1 MTNGQTL
8 QLRLSEIRQS
18 LNELSGLDSPTDEQR
33 TEMDTLATEYR
44 AKETQ
49 WRAATIAEADAPET
63 RAADGEDTER
73 RALVERVELRS
84 YLHEAATGRAVTGA
98 EQELRAAVFG
108 EHAREG
114 LIPWEALL
122 PRHDEQRADAAT
134 TAPTDVGA
142 SQASILGRVFVGT
155 AASYLGVS
163 MPQVGIGEV
172 NYPVL
177 SAGVSPEMKSKGA
190 VKDAEAA
197 TISTTVLEPRRLTAR
212 YLFSVEDTAR
222 LRGMEEALRRDLSGA
237 LGEKID
243 DQILNG
249 TGTTPNVS
257 GFVNALTAPTAPTA
271 VATFSDFVGAA
282 SRAVD
287 GRYARNLTG
296 VKTLV
301 GAATYALA
309 GTLMNTSGDVAL
321 SDYLIARSGGFLT
334 SALIPAPPA
343 SGTGQD
349 IQAAIVY
356 RAARGAG
363 SAVAPVWQ
371 GLELIRDPYTHAA
384 KGQVSITAVMLWAF
398 SLIRSDAYVR
408 RAFKVS

>member
-33 TEMDTLATEYR
+33 ATMAALATEYPTI
-44 AKETQ
+44 ETR

-142 SQASILGRVFVGT
+142 SQASILGRVFADT
-155 AASYLGVS
+155 AAAYLGVS
-163 MPQVGIGEV
+163 MPQVSVGEV

-177 SAGVSPEMKSKGA
+177 SAGVSPEMKSKGV

-249 TGTTPNVS
+249 NGTAPNVS
-257 GFVNALTAPTAPTA
+257 GFVHALTAPTAPTA
-271 VATFSDFVGAA
+271 IATFSDFVGAA

-343 SGTGQD
+343 SGTGANV
-349 IQAAIVY
+349 QAAIVY

-384 KGQVSITAVMLWAF
+384 KGQVSLTAVMLWAF
-398 SLIRSDAYVR
+398 SIIRSDAYVR
-408 RAFKVS
+408 RAFKVA

>member
-8 QLRLSEIRQS
+8 QLRLSEIRQT
-18 LNELSGLDSPTDEQR
+18 LNELSGLDSPTDAQR
-33 TEMDTLATEYR
+33 AEMATLSTEYPTI
-44 AKETQ
+44 ETR

-63 RAADGEDTER
+63 RADDGEDTER

-98 EQELRAAVFG
+98 ESELRAAVFG

-114 LIPWEALL
+114 LVPWESLL
-122 PRHDEQRADAAT
+122 PHEARADTAT
-134 TAPTDVGA
+134 TAPSDVGA
-142 SQASILGRVFVGT
+142 SQASILGRVFAGT

-163 MPQVGIGEV
+163 MPQVSVGEA

-177 SAGVSPEMKSKGA
+177 SAGVSPEMKSKAA

-197 TISTTVLEPRRLTAR
+197 TISATVLEPRRLTAR
-212 YLFSVEDTAR
+212 YVFSVEDASR

-249 TGTTPNVS
+249 NGTAPNVN
-257 GFVNALTAPTAPTA
+257 GFLSALTAPTAPTT
-271 VATFSDFVGAA
+271 VASFSDFVGAA

-296 VKTLV
+296 VRTLV

-343 SGTGQD
+343 SGTGANV
-349 IQAAIVY
+349 QAAIVY

-398 SLIRSDAYVR
+398 SIIRTDAYVR
-408 RAFKVS
+408 RAFKVA

>member
-1 MTNGQTL
+1 
-8 QLRLSEIRQS
+8 
-18 LNELSGLDSPTDEQR
+18 
-33 TEMDTLATEYR
+33 
-44 AKETQ
+44 
-49 WRAATIAEADAPET
+49 
-63 RAADGEDTER
+63 
-73 RALVERVELRS
+73 
-84 YLHEAATGRAVTGA
+84 
-98 EQELRAAVFG
+98 
-108 EHAREG
+108 
-114 LIPWEALL
+114 
-122 PRHDEQRADAAT
+122 
-134 TAPTDVGA
+134 
-142 SQASILGRVFVGT
+142 
-155 AASYLGVS
+155 
-163 MPQVGIGEV
+163 MPQVSVGEV

-177 SAGVSPEMKSKGA
+177 SAGVSPEMKSKAA

-249 TGTTPNVS
+249 NGTAPNVN
-257 GFVNALTAPTAPTA
+257 GFVHALTAPTAPTA
-271 VATFSDFVGAA
+271 IATFADFVGAA
-282 SRAVD
+282 SQAVD

-343 SGTGQD
+343 SAFTMNCGAETLPRYEERS
-349 IQAAIVY
+349 AASSYLPEAFASDPERLASPAVF
-356 RAARGAG
+356 
-363 SAVAPVWQ
+363 SVAPD
-371 GLELIRDPYTHAA
+371 GTCYCEGTR
-384 KGQVSITAVMLWAF
+384 
-398 SLIRSDAYVR
+398 
-408 RAFKVS
+408 

>member
-1 MTNGQTL
+1 MTNGQKL

-18 LNELSGLDSPTDEQR
+18 LNELSGLDTPTDAQR
-33 TEMDTLATEYR
+33 TDMDALSTEYR

-49 WRAATIAEADAPET
+49 WRAATIAEADEPET

-98 EQELRAAVFG
+98 ESELRAAVFG
-108 EHAREG
+108 EHARDG
-114 LIPWEALL
+114 LVPWEALL
-122 PRHDEQRADAAT
+122 PRHEARADTAT
-134 TAPTDVGA
+134 TAPSDVGQ
-142 SQASILGRVFVGT
+142 SQASILGRIFADT
-155 AASYLGVS
+155 AAAYLGVS
-163 MPQVGIGEV
+163 MPHVGIGEV

-177 SAGVSPEMKSKGA
+177 SAGVSPEMKSTGA
-190 VKDAEAA
+190 VKDAEPA

-249 TGTTPNVS
+249 NGTAPNVS
-257 GFVNALTAPTAPTA
+257 GFLSALTAPTAPTA
-271 VATFSDFVGAA
+271 IATFSDFVGAA
-282 SRAVD
+282 SQAVD
-287 GRYARNLTG
+287 GRYARNLPG
-296 VKTLV
+296 VKMLV
-301 GAATYALA
+301 GATTYALA
-309 GTLMNTSGDVAL
+309 GTLMNTSGDVAV
-321 SDYLIARSGGFLT
+321 SDYLIARSGGFIT

-343 SGTGQD
+343 SGTGQN

-384 KGQVSITAVMLWAF
+384 KGQVSITAVALWAF
-398 SLIRSDAYVR
+398 SVIRSDAYVR
-408 RAFKVS
+408 RAFKVA

>member
-18 LNELSGLDSPTDEQR
+18 LNELSGLDSPTDAQR
-33 TEMDTLATEYR
+33 ATMAALSTEYPTI
-44 AKETQ
+44 ETR
-49 WRAATIAEADAPET
+49 WRAAAIAEADAPET
-63 RAADGEDTER
+63 RADDGEDTER
-73 RALVERVELRS
+73 RALVERAELRA
-84 YLHEAATGRAVTGA
+84 YLHEAATGRTVTGA
-98 EQELRAAVFG
+98 EQELRAAIFG
-108 EHAREG
+108 EHARDG
-114 LIPWEALL
+114 LVPWEALL
-122 PRHDEQRADAAT
+122 PRHEERADTAT
-134 TAPTDVGA
+134 TAPSDVGQ
-142 SQASILGRVFVGT
+142 SQASILGRIFADT
-155 AASYLGVS
+155 AAAYLGVA
-163 MPQVGIGEV
+163 MPHVGIGEV

-249 TGTTPNVS
+249 NGTAPNVS
-257 GFVNALTAPTAPTA
+257 GFLSALTAPTAPTA
-271 VATFSDFVGAA
+271 IATFSDFVGAA
-282 SRAVD
+282 SQAVD

-296 VKTLV
+296 VKMLV

-321 SDYLIARSGGFLT
+321 SDYLIARSGGFIT

-384 KGQVSITAVMLWAF
+384 KGQVSITAVALWAF

-408 RAFKVS
+408 RAFKVA

>member
-1 MTNGQTL
+1 MTTGQRL
-8 QLRLSEIRQS
+8 QLRLSEIRQT
-18 LNELSGLDSPTDEQR
+18 LNELSGLDSPTDAQR
-33 TEMDTLATEYR
+33 ATMAALATEYPTI
-44 AKETQ
+44 ETR
-49 WRAATIAEADAPET
+49 WRAATIAEADAPEP
-63 RAADGEDTER
+63 RADDGEDTER
-73 RALVERVELRS
+73 RALVERAELRS

-122 PRHDEQRADAAT
+122 PRHEERADTAT
-134 TAPTDVGA
+134 TAPSNVGQ
-142 SQASILGRVFVGT
+142 SQASILGRIFANT
-155 AASYLGVS
+155 ASAYLGVS

-212 YLFSVEDTAR
+212 YLFGVEDTAR

-243 DQILNG
+243 DQVLNG
-249 TGTTPNVS
+249 NGTAPNVS
-257 GFVNALTAPTAPTA
+257 GFLSALATPTAPTA
-271 VATFSDFVGAA
+271 TATFSDFVGAA

-296 VKTLV
+296 VKMLV
-301 GAATYALA
+301 GAATYGLA
-309 GTLMNTSGDVAL
+309 GTLLNTSGDVAV
-321 SDYLIARSGGFLT
+321 SDYLIARSGGFVS

-384 KGQVSITAVMLWAF
+384 KGQIAITAVALWAF
-398 SLIRSDAYVR
+398 SIIRTDAYVR
-408 RAFKVS
+408 AAFKVA